1 MALGALARRDS
12 AGGSDAVA
20 SAEPYGPAL
29 YDDLITRRA
38 LPLILIVA
46 AAVRL
51 LGIHFSLWLDESA
64 SLAFARQPLSH
75 LWGEWML
82 RETNPPLFYTL
93 LKGWQELGGTSDA
106 VARLLPIAIGLGGV
120 VGLFLL
126 AGAIAGSRGGLLAA
140 ALLALSAMHVDYSL
154 QLRGYGLAHCAVVF
168 ACLGMVRFLQ
178 DRTRRWLWLYLA
190 GAAVAVYSHTTL
202 LLFVGLANLTMV
214 ALLRRDRPALGA
226 WLIANMALAAIAGWW
241 LWMTFRQLA
250 QPQNFG
256 WIATPSLAD
265 AWRMTSD
272 VFVPMYLRSCTLG
285 GSLMLC
291 AIVVGVVLFSLAR
304 SRPEVTLLAVL
315 ALGAPLLL
323 YMVSQKTAIFLP
335 RTLFW
340 ASGPLI
346 ALLAAGV
353 VSLADKRTAF
363 LLGGVLLA
371 FSAVGLASWL
381 PDGETE
387 QWAASAR
394 AADGM
399 PGAHDIFVADDAVA
413 LALGHYLP
421 DAERRIVVVTEP
433 GAAHERWAVGLF
445 KGRHLAP
452 ATAQRLFREQCHV
465 VGVRRGYLDPSTM
478 LRTAGG
484 RATPID
490 TGAANPQV
498 AAWDFDVCAAAR

>member
-1 MALGALARRDS
+1 MVLADSGASHREELVTRLTLAS
-12 AGGSDAVA
+12 
-20 SAEPYGPAL
+20 
-29 YDDLITRRA
+29 
-38 LPLILIVA
+38 ILLVA

-51 LGIHFSLWLDESA
+51 AGLHFSLWLDESA

-93 LKGWQELGGTSDA
+93 LKGWQAIVGTSDA
-106 VARLLPIAIGLGGV
+106 VARLLPIAIGLVGVWGMFLLGRAIGGARA
-120 VGLFLL
+120 GLF
-126 AGAIAGSRGGLLAA
+126 AA
-140 ALLALSAMHVDYSL
+140 ALLALSAIHVDYSL
-154 QLRGYGLAHCAVVF
+154 QLRGYGLAHGGVMF
-168 ACLGMVRFLQ
+168 ACFAMVRFLQ
-178 DRTRRWLWLYLA
+178 ERRHRWLLLYLA

-226 WLIANMALAAIAGWW
+226 WLVANMALAAIAGWW
-241 LWMTFRQLA
+241 IWMTFRQLA
-250 QPQNFG
+250 QPHNFG
-256 WIATPSLAD
+256 WITVPSLAD

-272 VFVPMYLRSCTLG
+272 VFVPMYLRSDTLG
-285 GSLMLC
+285 GSGMLC
-291 AIVVGVVLFSLAR
+291 AIVGGVVLFSLAR
-304 SRPEVTLLAVL
+304 PRPEVTLLAVL

-323 YMVSQKTAIFLP
+323 YLVSQQTAMFLP

-340 ASGPLI
+340 VTGPLI

-353 VSLADKRTAF
+353 VSLAERRTT
-363 LLGGVLLA
+363 LLSGGVLLA
-371 FSAVGLASWL
+371 LSVVGLASWL
-381 PDGETE
+381 PYGETE

-394 AADGM
+394 AVDGRG
-399 PGAHDIFVADDAVA
+399 GAHDIFVADDAVA

-421 DAERRIVVVTEP
+421 DAGRRIVVVTDPSAE
-433 GAAHERWAVGLF
+433 HERWAVGLF

-452 ATAQRLFREQCHV
+452 AAAQRLFREQFHV
-465 VGVRRGYLDPSTM
+465 VGVRRGNLDPSTI
-478 LRTAGG
+478 LRAAGG

-498 AAWDFDVCAAAR
+498 AAWDCDVRAAAR